1 METISIEEM
10 LKLPRRQFIDR
21 CKTYIKE
28 ARDGKLLECPNPGD
42 CPLALWVAHNDKKC
56 NKQMVANTAACPLCG
71 NPVCPDCM
79 NHIVEQLSRVTG
91 YLGTVSN
98 WNAAKKQEFE
108 DRMRYQL

>member
-1 METISIEEM
+1 MKETTIEEM
-10 LKLPRRQFIDR
+10 LKLPRRQFIER
-21 CKTYIKE
+21 CKTYLKE
-28 ARDGKLLECPNPGD
+28 ARGGKLFECKNPGD

-56 NKQMVANTAACPLCG
+56 SQQMVANTAACPLCG

-79 NHIVEQLSRVTG
+79 NHVVEQLSRVTG